1 MNILGK
7 RLRELREE
15 KGLLL
20 RQIAADLEVDTALMS
35 KLERGERRAQREHIT
50 QLSSILNV
58 QEKEL
63 VILWLADKIK
73 DLVRNE
79 PLALEALKFVEHDI
93 KGNR

>member
-35 KLERGERRAQREHIT
+35 KLERGERRAQREHIK
-50 QLSSILNV
+50 QLASVLKV
-58 QEKEL
+58 QENEL

-73 DLVRNE
+73 DVVRDE
-79 PLALEALKFVEHDI
+79 PLGLEALKLVEQEI
-93 KGNR
+93 IQE

>member
-7 RLRELREE
+7 KLRELREG

-20 RQIAADLEVDTALMS
+20 RQIAADLEVDTALIS

-50 QLSSILNV
+50 QLASMLKV
-58 QEKEL
+58 QEDEL

-73 DLVRNE
+73 DVVRNE
-79 PLALEALKFVEHDI
+79 PLGLEALRFVEQDI
-93 KGNR
+93 TQK

>member
-7 RLRELREE
+7 KLRELREG

-35 KLERGERRAQREHIT
+35 KLERGERRAQREHIK
-50 QLSSILNV
+50 QLASILKV
-58 QEKEL
+58 QEEEL

-73 DLVRNE
+73 DVVRDE
-79 PLALEALKFVEHDI
+79 PLGLEALKLVEQDI
-93 KGNR
+93 KEK

>member
-35 KLERGERRAQREHIT
+35 KLERGERRAQREHIN
-50 QLSSILNV
+50 QLASILNV

-73 DLVRNE
+73 DVVRNE
-79 PLALEALKFVEHDI
+79 PLGLEALRFVEQDI
-93 KGNR
+93 TQK